1 MKPDQLTFH
10 GGQNG
15 KDYTHWF
22 GKGQGSGVKGKQ
34 EWALRFYP
42 ENTVEGNPLRPLRI
56 SAYIFNPQGGEGAGA
71 YLDGEIDPPTTTEW
85 MHIVPTFD
93 DPEVLNARVQ
103 IYKNGVPSPHN
114 SSPGTLYSNDSF
126 NIKPVQGKLPVRFG
140 TQDLESFLI
149 GQLDEVAIYGYVLSS
164 AQILSHFNAGMG
176 S

>member
-1 MKPDQLTFH
+1 MAEKEL
-10 GGQNG
+10 NG
-15 KDYTHWF
+15 
-22 GKGQGSGVKGKQ
+22 
-34 EWALRFYP
+34 LRVDKI
-42 ENTVEGNPLRPLRI
+42 NSI
-56 SAYIFNPQGGEGAGA
+56 
-71 YLDGEIDPPTTTEW
+71 LDS
-85 MHIVPTFD
+85 MRD

-164 AQILSHFNAGMG
+164 AQILSHFKAGMG